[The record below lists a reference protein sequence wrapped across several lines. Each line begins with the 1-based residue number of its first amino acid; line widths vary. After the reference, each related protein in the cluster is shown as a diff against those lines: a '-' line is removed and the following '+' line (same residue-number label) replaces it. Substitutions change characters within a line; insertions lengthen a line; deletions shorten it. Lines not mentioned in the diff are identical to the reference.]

1 MFLYY
6 VAELFVTRVY
16 ISLMLCISVFI
27 AGSTIYKSINRAVA
41 TTIAGSL
48 GVGVHWVASHCD
60 RVYQPIILGVSVFIF
75 GELINPI

>member
-6 VAELFVTRVY
+6 VAELFVTIVL
-16 ISLMLCISVFI
+16 SLILCISAVFI

-75 GELINPI
+75 GELINPT